1 MNAANNKSNQT
12 NIQADVDL
20 TDLYKK
26 GEQLANS
33 GNYAQALTCFDQAI
47 TIQPQSV
54 AAWVFRGVVLIHLER
69 YKEALASCDR
79 ALSILPT
86 DRQAWLFRG
95 AALNHLGWYKQSYNS
110 YDKALGI
117 QRQSLGQKL
126 TQIFQ
131 GIFKYQL
138 SMNNEQLSINR

>member
-1 MNAANNKSNQT
+1 MNAANNKFNQT
-12 NIQADVDL
+12 NFQTDVNL
-20 TDLYKK
+20 TNLYKK
-26 GEQLANS
+26 GEQLADL
-33 GNYAQALTCFDQAI
+33 GNYAQALTCFEQAI
-47 TIQPQSV
+47 AIQPQSV

-95 AALNHLGWYKQSYNS
+95 AALNHLGWYKQSYIS

-126 TQIFQ
+126 TQIFK